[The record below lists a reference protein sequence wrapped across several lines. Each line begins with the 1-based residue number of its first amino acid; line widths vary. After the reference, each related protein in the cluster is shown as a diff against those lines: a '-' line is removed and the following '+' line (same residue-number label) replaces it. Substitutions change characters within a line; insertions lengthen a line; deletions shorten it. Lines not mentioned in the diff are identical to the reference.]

1 MPVHRNDCYLGYTK
15 RNLTPSIEALVT
27 LTAYYDS
34 TRECA
39 MIYFCIKP
47 WILRYLS
54 SNIQKPHWHETTN
67 PCGGHLMLLDL
78 EIIDKQHRHCGG
90 LMCESWTEFSDRGYA
105 DTG

>member
-54 SNIQKPHWHETTN
+54 SNIQKFHWYDYQ
-67 PCGGHLMLLDL
+67 LMWGSLNV
-78 EIIDKQHRHCGG
+78 
-90 LMCESWTEFSDRGYA
+90 
-105 DTG
+105 TGS